1 MSDILRLGLL
11 LALGVA
17 PTQAPAAPFVPAP
30 RSSPARALPSEGP
43 THLHQGA
50 SIPPHER
57 RARQDVPR
65 MQRFEAS
72 LRDVLR
78 IGPRMTVDL
87 RRAVNDW
94 VDVTGFA
101 RGPVVTSPHANPLL
115 VDGATL
121 ELVGEA
127 GGVIRLLRG
136 DTDGTLLSLR
146 GHFGFDKSR
155 EITLL
160 PLVESLLDSTGMT
173 SEELVEQE
181 LGEFVFIPE
190 QEATVHG
197 GLFVAQVLDAVF
209 AVQGSVSA
217 EFAWQRRRPFDSL
230 MDSRVVESTHAV
242 RVFLALAVTADL
254 SPVTRVPLALM
265 AEYVFRTG
273 AQEQVDAAD
282 TLLEDSTVGLGLYYS
297 GNPDLQVGLGAVATL
312 DMGTELSVDAAGRP
326 VLVDEPTRVYG
337 QLLIRYVW

>member
-1 MSDILRLGLL
+1 
-11 LALGVA
+11 
-17 PTQAPAAPFVPAP
+17 
-30 RSSPARALPSEGP
+30 
-43 THLHQGA
+43 
-50 SIPPHER
+50 
-57 RARQDVPR
+57 
-65 MQRFEAS
+65 MQLFEAS

-101 RGPVVTSPHANPLL
+101 GGAGVTHPHANPLL

-136 DTDGTLLSLR
+136 DAEGTLLSVR

-155 EITLL
+155 EFTLL
-160 PLVESLLDSTGMT
+160 PLVESLLDSAGMT
-173 SEELVEQE
+173 REELVEEE

-230 MDSRVVESTHAV
+230 MDGRVSESTHAV

-254 SPVTRVPLALM
+254 SPVTRVPVALM
-265 AEYVFRTG
+265 AEYVFRAG

-297 GNPDLQVGLGAVATL
+297 GHPDLQVGLGAVATL
-312 DMGTELSVDAAGRP
+312 DTAGRP
-326 VLVDEPTRVYG
+326 VQEDEPTRAYG